1 MSLFLLWFIWH
12 ELSPFPPPR
21 VAYTTS
27 REKTTWRDWLMN
39 VTEYESLNL
48 IFSSC
53 FVAHL
58 PPRVPSALSNSNAAS
73 SHPWTQGRKIQRSN
87 YPFSKVLMSFET
99 WEAILFYVP
108 MAWALMGEE
117 KLTLVWAER
126 LWAPAELLW
135 GPDGQVRCKAEHRET
150 LPRVAA
156 EGRDSSTLQGLWHIR
171 ERTQGARC
179 TQQNGGESDLSKKT
193 PAAVQQRVAA
203 LKWSAGYI
211 SKNDLGER
219 TWVGFFSQTHDTSLE
234 GSRKPVGIQQEEE
247 KTMSLSHMDVYL
259 KVALFVP
266 TSWWG
271 LGYSSHLK

>member
-1 MSLFLLWFIWH
+1 M
-12 ELSPFPPPR
+12 
-21 VAYTTS
+21 
-27 REKTTWRDWLMN
+27 D
-39 VTEYESLNL
+39 VTECESLNL

-87 YPFSKVLMSFET
+87 HPFSKVLMSFET

-150 LPRVAA
+150 LPRIAA
-156 EGRDSSTLQGLWHIR
+156 EGHDSSALQGLWHIR

-219 TWVGFFSQTHDTSLE
+219 TWVGLFLKHMTHPWRAPGSQWGSSRRKKKLWASLTWMFIL
-234 GSRKPVGIQQEEE
+234 KWLYLYQQDGEAWDIRL
-247 KTMSLSHMDVYL
+247 TWSN
-259 KVALFVP
+259 
-266 TSWWG
+266 
-271 LGYSSHLK
+271 LGYS